1 MISISIKHTLR
12 ALTPRI
18 LLPFWERLEASS
30 VGYRLARGAFWAITG
45 AILSRGLGLIA
56 GIIVARVLGKE
67 GFGKFGIIRGTIEMV
82 GVFGGFG
89 LGVTTTKYV
98 AEFREKNPIRAG
110 RILTLSGIVAWS
122 TGAVVSTIL
131 ALLAPW
137 LAAHTLAAPELTAE
151 VRVGAIL
158 VLIGAING
166 AQTGA
171 LSGFEAFKRITQ
183 VSFWSGLANFPC
195 LTLGSWFFG
204 LKGAVVGL
212 GMAQAIGCVL
222 NRRALVKEA
231 RRTGVPLWTSGWRS
245 ELPVIWRFSLPAVLA
260 SSLVAPVYWFS
271 QTLLVH
277 RPSGYLGAADF
288 ALGAQWRSLAQYLPS
303 LLCAAYLPVA
313 ASVHANNSTGRRRLM
328 FGGAALSA
336 VITAAVGAGVFLAS
350 PWLLAAYG
358 KGFVSAKWVLAWML
372 ATAVIDSINTIFVQ
386 TLMASGQAWLRL
398 LSNGL
403 WAALVLGS
411 SLLLV
416 PTYGALGLAMALF
429 AAQSIHLCVQTCLS
443 LYATRDRA
451 TSLTSGKS
459 IEVQSVAQSNQ

>member
-1 MISISIKHTLR
+1 MIGISVKQTLR
-12 ALTPRI
+12 TLTPRI
-18 LLPFWERLEASS
+18 LLPFWERLEASP
-30 VGYRLARGAFWAITG
+30 VGYRLAKGAFWAITG
-45 AILSRGLGLIA
+45 AILSRSLGLIA

-98 AEFREKNPIRAG
+98 AEFRKRDPNRAG
-110 RILTLSGIVAWS
+110 RILTLSGIVAWG
-122 TGAVVSTIL
+122 TGIVVSILL

-137 LAAHTLAAPELTAE
+137 LATHTLAAPELVTE
-151 VRVGAIL
+151 VRVGALL

-183 VSFWSGLANFPC
+183 VSLWTGLANFPC

-204 LKGAVVGL
+204 LKGTVIGL
-212 GMAQAIGCVL
+212 ATAQAIGCLL
-222 NRRALVKEA
+222 NRRALVHEA
-231 RRTGVPLWTSGWRS
+231 RRTGVPLWTSGWRT
-245 ELPVIWRFSLPAVLA
+245 ELPVIWKFSLPAVLA
-260 SSLVAPVYWFS
+260 SSLVVPVYWFS

-313 ASVHANNSTGRRRLM
+313 ASVHANDSAGRRRLM
-328 FGGAALSA
+328 FGSAVFSA
-336 VITAAVGAGVFLAS
+336 VITAAIGVGVFLVS

-358 KGFVSAKWVLAWML
+358 EGFVTARWVLAWML
-372 ATAVIDSINTIFVQ
+372 ATAVVDSINTIFIQ

-398 LSNGL
+398 FSNGL
-403 WAALVLGS
+403 LAVLILGG
-411 SLLLV
+411 SLLVV
-416 PTYGALGLAMALF
+416 PTYGALGLAIELF
-429 AAQSIHLCVQTCLS
+429 VAQSIHLCVQTCLS

-451 TSLTSGKS
+451 ISLTPEKS
-459 IEVQSVAQSNQ
+459 LEVQSVVEGNQ